1 MPSPTGG
8 ASPFV
13 TTPAPTPTLTPRAAR
28 EPLPNSDIVL
38 YHTAADGADATERAA
53 AEARATV
60 GAQLEAALGTGL
72 LVDVGT
78 LRREYVRKRP
88 PMVVVV
94 ADDEVERVHLHR
106 LCLELKHNPAATFVR
121 GHGYL
126 RRCAAARTLLPPHP
140 HEVLLPPGG
149 LVYVDCAFAN
159 AQPKAFEKAVAAVR
173 EVIGRTQPWKVVVVS
188 TDGADGKE
196 EPNEATRAVLRERK
210 GEASL
215 LDERRWQALLGERM
229 EMLPPMLLRVAL
241 RESAKEEVARKHR
254 HAVVLSPHPSVA
266 EAAAAQ
272 QLQLSVVSSAAELAD
287 HLTSI
292 KEATEAV
299 AVREGGP
306 PGFATL
312 ASSPAS
318 LASA

>member
-13 TTPAPTPTLTPRAAR
+13 TTPAPTPTLTPRGAR
-28 EPLPNSDIVL
+28 ASTDIVL

-53 AEARATV
+53 AEARDG
-60 GAQLEAALGTGL
+60 GAQLEAALVRL

-173 EVIGRTQPWKVVVVS
+173 EVIGRTQP
-188 TDGADGKE
+188 
-196 EPNEATRAVLRERK
+196 
-210 GEASL
+210 
-215 LDERRWQALLGERM
+215 
-229 EMLPPMLLRVAL
+229 
-241 RESAKEEVARKHR
+241 
-254 HAVVLSPHPSVA
+254 
-266 EAAAAQ
+266 
-272 QLQLSVVSSAAELAD
+272 
-287 HLTSI
+287 
-292 KEATEAV
+292 
-299 AVREGGP
+299 
-306 PGFATL
+306 
-312 ASSPAS
+312 
-318 LASA
+318 

>member
-1 MPSPTGG
+1 M
-8 ASPFV
+8 
-13 TTPAPTPTLTPRAAR
+13 
-28 EPLPNSDIVL
+28 L
-38 YHTAADGADATERAA
+38 YHTAGADAAERAA

-78 LRREYVRKRP
+78 LRREYVRSRRWWWWSLTTKSSASTSTPLPRAQAQPRRHLRP
-88 PMVVVV
+88 WP
-94 ADDEVERVHLHR
+94 R
-106 LCLELKHNPAATFVR
+106 LPPP
-121 GHGYL
+121 L
-126 RRCAAARTLLPPHP
+126 RRTDAAPTHP

-159 AQPKAFEKAVAAVR
+159 AQPKAFEKAVAAVL

-196 EPNEATRAVLRERK
+196 EPNEATRAARERK

-241 RESAKEEVARKHR
+241 RESAKEEVAQASPR
-254 HAVVLSPHPSVA
+254 LSSRRTRRSPRRRRRSGSNSRWCRRRP
-266 EAAAAQ
+266 
-272 QLQLSVVSSAAELAD
+272 
-287 HLTSI
+287 
-292 KEATEAV
+292 
-299 AVREGGP
+299 
-306 PGFATL
+306 
-312 ASSPAS
+312 SSPTT
-318 LASA
+318 